1 MKTKTIKRLDYYETK
16 DLLAERDRLKAI
28 NAELVA
34 ALEDASF
41 LLAKIGKFPGDLPQF
56 MGSIIRSVQDAR
68 AVLAKA
74 QAD

>member
-34 ALEDASF
+34 ALGTLIAS
-41 LLAKIGKFPGDLPQF
+41 LEWECN
-56 MGSIIRSVQDAR
+56 RSGTTYNGYESAR
-68 AVLAKA
+68 AALTAAKGE
-74 QAD
+74 